1 MCILGAMPFAIL
13 GFFKYNGM
21 PAEKVIMCFIKTN
34 FLIPRKMMFKPKN
47 YYYELTKNYIENKE
61 REGLNENTKKSI

>member
-1 MCILGAMPFAIL
+1 MPE
-13 GFFKYNGM
+13 K
-21 PAEKVIMCFIKTN
+21 KVIMCFIKTN

-47 YYYELTKNYIENKE
+47 YYYELTKNHIESKE